1 LAERTGKSESTIK
14 RLTVS
19 LTERGIIARKNGRR
33 NGFWEVLKQLHGLLI
48 FLNSC
53 LIWTEGAFYLIEVNS
68 LRIRDDTDM
77 ILSLVFDVEITEW
90 FKRICSHKH
99 IIIHLFLEIFCWLSC
114 FWYICK
120 NKDAFAMLRKT
131 LLSI

>member
-1 LAERTGKSESTIK
+1 MVELAERTGKSESTIK

-53 LIWTEGAFYLIEVNS
+53 LI
-68 LRIRDDTDM
+68 
-77 ILSLVFDVEITEW
+77 
-90 FKRICSHKH
+90 
-99 IIIHLFLEIFCWLSC
+99 
-114 FWYICK
+114 
-120 NKDAFAMLRKT
+120 
-131 LLSI
+131 